1 MPPLIVAAFVFIH
14 GAIHLSYLAPRPP
27 VTAGGPPWPFTL
39 DQSWVLSRFDVS
51 PHLTRVLGLA
61 LTAVTFAA
69 LTSAAMSITGV
80 IPTELWPPAVALGA
94 GTSLALLVL
103 FFHPWLVLG
112 VVIDVGLLTAAFLVD
127 RSGLVPL

>member
-14 GAIHLSYLAPRPP
+14 GAIHLSFLAPRPP
-27 VTAGGPPWPFTL
+27 ATADGPPWPFTF
-39 DQSWVLSRFDVS
+39 DQSRVVVRFGVR
-51 PHLTRVLGLA
+51 PGVIRLVGLA

-69 LTSAAMSITGV
+69 LTFAAMSVAGL
-80 IPTELWPPAVALGA
+80 IPTQLWPPVVALGA
-94 GTSLALLVL
+94 GTSIAMLAL